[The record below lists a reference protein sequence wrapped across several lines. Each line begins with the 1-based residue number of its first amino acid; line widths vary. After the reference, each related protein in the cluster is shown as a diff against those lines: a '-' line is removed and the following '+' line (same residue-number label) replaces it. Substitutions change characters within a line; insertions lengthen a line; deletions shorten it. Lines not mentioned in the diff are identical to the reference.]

1 MRFRALPLVLA
12 AFAFL
17 GTGASCG
24 GDDGDDDLGAIGL
37 AGRIQTDG
45 SSTVAPFTELAAN
58 RFVQEHSGVSI
69 IVSIIPS
76 GTGGGFERFCRR
88 GIDLLNASRPIEA
101 DEQLA
106 CRERGIEFFQF
117 QVASDAL
124 TVAINPENDWA
135 DCLTVAELKKIWEPG
150 STVDRWNDVR
160 PGFPDERLELFGRGT
175 GSGTFDYFTEVIVG
189 EEGASRG
196 DYRVSE
202 DDFGTVD
209 GVAST
214 TGGMGYFG
222 LSYFSDSQD
231 RLKALEIDGGSGC
244 VAPSVET
251 AQNGEYR
258 PLSRPLFV
266 YVKRQSLER
275 PAVRRF
281 VEVMIDDAQTI
292 AEDALFVPLT
302 DSQLRQAQAA
312 FDEAARQTGG

>member
-1 MRFRALPLVLA
+1 MRPWLLPVALATLV
-12 AFAFL
+12 FL
-17 GTGASCG
+17 GAGAACG
-24 GDDGDDDLGAIGL
+24 GDEDDADEGTTGL

-58 RFVQEHSGVSI
+58 RFAEEHSGVSI

-88 GIDLLNASRPIEA
+88 HVDLLNASRPIEE

-106 CRERGIEFFQF
+106 CRAQGIEYFQF

-124 TVAINPENDWA
+124 TVAVNPENDWA
-135 DCLTVAELKKIWEPG
+135 DCLTVGELKKIWEPG
-150 STVDRWNDVR
+150 SKVDRWSEVR
-160 PGFPDERLELFGRGT
+160 SGFPDERLELFGRGT

-189 EEGASRG
+189 EEGASRA

-202 DDFGTVD
+202 DDFATVE
-209 GVAST
+209 GVSST
-214 TGGMGYFG
+214 VGGMGYFG
-222 LSYFSDSQD
+222 LSYFNANRE
-231 RLKALEIDGGSGC
+231 RLKALEVDGGSGC

-251 AQNGEYR
+251 AQNGDYT

-266 YVKRQSLER
+266 YVKKASLER

-302 DSQLRQAQAA
+302 DKQLAKAQTEFDQAA
-312 FDEAARQTGG
+312 REVGA